1 MRKVRR
7 PVFYQLLREPTLH
20 FAIIA
25 AGLFGISFVTQS
37 LRRPVVEVDR
47 GAVERRIQQ
56 LERAR
61 GSSLPIGERQLAEAA
76 YIDEQI
82 LAREARVRGFD
93 DDERIR
99 GILSQKMLHLL
110 SGDVPQPTDA
120 ELRAYY
126 EENRARYGRGAA
138 VTIEAVHV
146 PAQLARRRQDA
157 VLAPASIAVAAPGAR
172 TTLTAV
178 TLGELTWS
186 FGDATAQLVFA
197 APTGKWVGPHE
208 SADGERWFRVIERTA
223 ATDAPAL
230 ETISEQ
236 VRFDWMGEKEEALLR
251 ARVTDL
257 RKRYAVRFTTGN

>member
-1 MRKVRR
+1 MRSIRQV
-7 PVFYQLLREPTLH
+7 VYQLLREPTLH

-25 AGLFGISFVTQS
+25 AALFGISFVTQS

-47 GAVERRIQQ
+47 GAVERRIRQ

-61 GSSLPIGERQLAEAA
+61 GSSLPGAERELAEDA

-126 EENRARYGRGAA
+126 EANRARYGRGAA
-138 VTIEAVHV
+138 VTLEAVRV
-146 PAQLARRRQDA
+146 PAHLAPRQRHA
-157 VLAPASIAVAAPGAR
+157 VWDPASIAAAASEAR
-172 TTLTAV
+172 TVLTAV

-186 FGDATAQLVFA
+186 FGDATARLVFA
-197 APTGKWVGPHE
+197 APTGKWVGPHQ
-208 SADGERWFRVIERTA
+208 SADGARWFRVMDRTG
-223 ATDAPAL
+223 ATEAPSL
-230 ETISEQ
+230 DTIREQ
-236 VRFDWMGEKEEALLR
+236 VRFDWMAEKEEALLR
-251 ARVTDL
+251 ARVADL
-257 RKRYAVRFTTGN
+257 RKRYAVRLTAGN

>member
-1 MRKVRR
+1 MRRVHRQ
-7 PVFYQLLREPTLH
+7 VLYQLLHEPTLH

-25 AGLFGISFVTQS
+25 AGLFGISFITQAV
-37 LRRPVVEVDR
+37 RRPIIEVDR

-61 GSSLPIGERQLAEAA
+61 GGPLLGAERQLAEGA

-99 GILSQKMLHLL
+99 SILSQKMLHLL

-126 EENRARYGRGAA
+126 EGNRTRYGRDAS
-138 VTIEAVHV
+138 VTVEAVHV
-146 PAQLARRRQDA
+146 PAQLARQEPNGLLD
-157 VLAPASIAVAAPGAR
+157 PTSIIVAATDAQS
-172 TTLTAV
+172 TLTAV
-178 TLGELTWS
+178 TLAELIWS
-186 FGDATAQLVFA
+186 FGDATARLVFD

-208 SADGERWFRVIERTA
+208 SADGERWFRVIEHRA
-223 ATDAPAL
+223 ATDAPGVEA
-230 ETISEQ
+230 IREQ
-236 VRFDWMGEKEEALLR
+236 VRFDWMAEQEESLLR
-251 ARVTDL
+251 ARLGDL
-257 RKRYAVRFTTGN
+257 RKRYAIRFTAGN

>member
-1 MRKVRR
+1 MHKVRR
-7 PVFYQLLREPTLH
+7 HVLDQLLREPTLH

-25 AGLFGISFVTQS
+25 AGFFGISFATQS

-47 GAVERRIQQ
+47 GAVERRIHQ

-61 GSSLPIGERQLAEAA
+61 GSALPRPERQAAEAA

-110 SGDVPQPTDA
+110 SGDVPQPTAA

-126 EENRARYGRGAA
+126 EENRARYGREAA
-138 VTIEAVHV
+138 VTV
-146 PAQLARRRQDA
+146 D
-157 VLAPASIAVAAPGAR
+157 VAAPGAR
-172 TTLTAV
+172 TVLTAV

-197 APTGKWVGPHE
+197 ATTGKWVGPHR
-208 SADGERWFRVIERTA
+208 SAQGERWFRVIERRA
-223 ATDAPAL
+223 ATEAPSLDA
-230 ETISEQ
+230 IREQ
-236 VRFDWMGEKEEALLR
+236 VRFDWMAEKEEALLR
-251 ARVTDL
+251 ARVADL
-257 RKRYAVRFTTGN
+257 RKRYAVRFIAGN

>member
-1 MRKVRR
+1 MRRVRR
-7 PVFYQLLREPTLH
+7 QVLYQLLREPTLH

-25 AGLFGISFVTQS
+25 AGLFGISFATQS
-37 LRRPVVEVDR
+37 LRRPVVQVDR

-126 EENRARYGRGAA
+126 AENRARYRRGAA
-138 VTIEAVHV
+138 VTVEAVHV
-146 PAQLARRRQDA
+146 PAKLARRRQGA
-157 VLAPASIAVAAPGAR
+157 VLDPASIAVAERDTR

-186 FGDATAQLVFA
+186 FGDATARQVFA
-197 APTGKWVGPHE
+197 APTDTWVGPHE
-208 SADGERWFRVIERTA
+208 SAGGEQWFRVIDRTEATEA
-223 ATDAPAL
+223 ASLD
-230 ETISEQ
+230 TIREQ
-236 VRFDWMGEKEEALLR
+236 VRFDWMAEKEEALLR

-257 RKRYAVRFTTGN
+257 RKRYAVQLTAGS